1 MDRCLGLPPLSPT
14 SEFKY
19 GYGDDTEYEYY
30 HPNTHEGR
38 DLVARGFRLPEP
50 NDFTYPSSNVHSSPP
65 RPAPLRH
72 SQYTIETPDGHLT
85 LGSAGPLTN
94 NLMNNIPDASTPPSF
109 SKHIDREGA
118 RKLIG
123 QSVTKPDTKDRS
135 GSGGKRATF
144 TGDDLVQIA
153 QAVVDK
159 APFLE
164 PHVERRGKAPTHK
177 SPPIDM

>member
-1 MDRCLGLPPLSPT
+1 
-14 SEFKY
+14 
-19 GYGDDTEYEYY
+19 
-30 HPNTHEGR
+30 
-38 DLVARGFRLPEP
+38 
-50 NDFTYPSSNVHSSPP
+50 
-65 RPAPLRH
+65 
-72 SQYTIETPDGHLT
+72 
-85 LGSAGPLTN
+85 
-94 NLMNNIPDASTPPSF
+94 MNNIPDASTRPSF

-164 PHVERRGKAPTHK
+164 PHVERRGKAPTHHK
-177 SPPIDM
+177 SHVMTAPQSCIGSVATKGLSGLKRNGFGGVKYAKPNNTPDLPTISIIINY